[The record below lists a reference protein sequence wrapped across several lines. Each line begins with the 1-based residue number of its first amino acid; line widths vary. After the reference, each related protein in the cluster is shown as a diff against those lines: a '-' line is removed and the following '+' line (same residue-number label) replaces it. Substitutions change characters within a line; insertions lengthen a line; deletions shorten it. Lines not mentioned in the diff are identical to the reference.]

1 MDHYL
6 RPRDHERS
14 AKMLTYITGVVLCL
28 MIGLV
33 IIGGIKKIT
42 QVSEILIPFY
52 GGHFKWPYGDSKP
65 YSRSSFIKGNS

>member
-14 AKMLTYITGVVLCL
+14 AKILTYITGVVLCL

-33 IIGGIKKIT
+33 IIGGIKKE
-42 QVSEILIPFY
+42 SLDKKSRESFY
-52 GGHFKWPYGDSKP
+52 CYFMLLL
-65 YSRSSFIKGNS
+65 